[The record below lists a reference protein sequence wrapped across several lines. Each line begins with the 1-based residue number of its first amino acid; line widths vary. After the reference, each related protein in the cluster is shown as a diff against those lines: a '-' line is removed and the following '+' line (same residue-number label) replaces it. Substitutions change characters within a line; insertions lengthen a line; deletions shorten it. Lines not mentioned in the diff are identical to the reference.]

1 MVVKMSIDIFRNG
14 IRVFLNHN
22 EVDLFFVGEQEL
34 LEEMMNVRVDIRN
47 VEFCKE
53 IYKGVY
59 LMMASR
65 NLWIL
70 DLNFNI
76 FFSYATI

>member
-1 MVVKMSIDIFRNG
+1 M
-14 IRVFLNHN
+14 L
-22 EVDLFFVGEQEL
+22 
-34 LEEMMNVRVDIRN
+34 NVRVDIRS